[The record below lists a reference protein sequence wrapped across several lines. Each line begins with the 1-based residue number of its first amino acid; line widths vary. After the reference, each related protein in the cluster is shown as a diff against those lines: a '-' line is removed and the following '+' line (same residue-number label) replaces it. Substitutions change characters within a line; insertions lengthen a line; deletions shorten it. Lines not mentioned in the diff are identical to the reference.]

1 MLGLGDKKRF
11 LTDVLISTICLNTV
25 DQLIFTCL
33 NFREFVIWG
42 LFTEPLILNFK
53 KTFFSVI
60 RRPNR

>member
-33 NFREFVIWG
+33 NFHEFVIWG
-42 LFTEPLILNFK
+42 LFTEPLICKFSILK
-53 KTFFSVI
+53 RHFFLS
-60 RRPNR
+60 